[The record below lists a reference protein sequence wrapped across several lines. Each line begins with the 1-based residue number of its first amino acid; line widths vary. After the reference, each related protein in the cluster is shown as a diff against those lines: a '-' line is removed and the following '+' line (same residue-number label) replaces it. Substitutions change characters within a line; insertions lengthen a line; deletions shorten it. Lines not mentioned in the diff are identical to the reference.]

1 MKIVGT
7 GTITGV
13 LGESER
19 RRIEDIQNENR
30 KFVTIPRRF
39 CIQHSNKITIFK
51 YFKLS
56 SNFLNVIIGNLLHS
70 LPLKHLN

>member
-19 RRIEDIQNENR
+19 RRIEDLQKENR

-39 CIQHSNKITIFK
+39 VSTVAIKFSN
-51 YFKLS
+51 
-56 SNFLNVIIGNLLHS
+56 SNLNSTDYLIDIVVSMFFLATYR
-70 LPLKHLN
+70 